1 MGDAATLQANC
12 DAACAPGLTS
22 SERESLSFHARATSA
37 SYCAGCASL
46 CESRI
51 AGTAPISE
59 VMRLM
64 MYAYGYRDLER
75 ARTAFAALPAAR
87 RQAIAMTDYAAAERA
102 CPQGIEIAKVMR
114 QASSLLA

>member
-1 MGDAATLQANC
+1 
-12 DAACAPGLTS
+12 
-22 SERESLSFHARATSA
+22 
-37 SYCAGCASL
+37 
-46 CESRI
+46 
-51 AGTAPISE
+51 
-59 VMRLM
+59 MRLM